1 MCNYRNREYKKAN
14 ESLLAAANDE
24 NNNTF
29 IRETAWK
36 TLATMMEEIRSYN
49 EASSYYRQLV
59 EMSPKVENYMLYG
72 NYCYRRLQYN
82 DAIYAYSEALSIAE
96 EKKEMFDINLALGKC
111 YFRLNELDNA
121 EESYRNALSYNGGD
135 YQAKEGL
142 RQVLNKKN
150 NLY

>member
-1 MCNYRNREYKKAN
+1 MKQA
-14 ESLLAAANDE
+14 
-24 NNNTF
+24 
-29 IRETAWK
+29 
-36 TLATMMEEIRSYN
+36 
-49 EASSYYRQLV
+49 QLV

-82 DAIYAYSEALSIAE
+82 DAIYAYSEALTIAE
-96 EKKEMFDINLALGKC
+96 DKKEMFDINLALGKC
-111 YFRLNELDNA
+111 YLRLNELDNA

-135 YQAKEGL
+135 SQAKEGL